1 MHESTLIEIE
11 NVSLS
16 FKTSGQD
23 FGLFENLNLTL
34 DSSLK
39 KIALVGADG
48 SGKSSFLKLL
58 VGLLK
63 PQSGVVR
70 VKSLKISYMSQS
82 LGLNEDLSV
91 RENLAFKLK
100 INDEKVDLKTLD
112 YLLEKVDLKR
122 FLDRKAGA
130 LSGGMKQKLALSGV
144 LAQNPSLF
152 LLDEPTVG
160 VDPLSRLEIWKL
172 IDDYLKDHDATC
184 IFSSAYLD
192 EAQEADLILVL
203 SEGKIVL
210 QGKPQDLLKL
220 AQDYTFSL
228 CFSKLETFK
237 HYFKDLI
244 LLSDAQDA
252 PYFESCPFKDEIY
265 LISTEKESVASL
277 EQKLKVFFKQHSLD
291 FSFTLKLREPNLD
304 DVLLIIAPRKR
315 GTLVNLE
322 KKEDKSKKIP
332 IVVQQLK
339 KCFKDFVAVK
349 STNFEVHNQELIA
362 LLGPNGAG
370 KTTTFRMLCALL
382 KPTSGEIFIEDLNL
396 FKAKSQVRSQIGY
409 VSQKFSL
416 YKTLTVQQNLNYFA
430 LSYGLSGDAKTQRI
444 NELIEEFKLRAF
456 LEVKAQNLPFG
467 IQRQLSMAC
476 ALIHKPKIL
485 FLDEATSGADV
496 RSRRVFWR
504 RVLSLSR
511 LGTTVVVTTHF
522 MEEAEYCDRF
532 LIQDRG
538 EMLCLGSPHEICT
551 TESGKRLSVKDAFIK
566 LVKQRRADGD

>member
-1 MHESTLIEIE
+1 MHESNLIEIE

-23 FGLFENLNLTL
+23 FGLFENLHLTL

-82 LGLNEDLSV
+82 LGLNENLSV

-244 LLSDAQDA
+244 LLSDDKKS
-252 PYFESCPFKDEIY
+252 PYFEACPFKDEIY
-265 LISTEKESVASL
+265 LTSTEKESVATL

-349 STNFEVHNQELIA
+349 STNFEVHNQEIFA

-382 KPTSGEIFIEDLNL
+382 KPTLGEIFIEDLNL
-396 FKAKSQVRSQIGY
+396 FKAKSKVRSQIGY

-430 LSYGLSGDAKTQRI
+430 LSYGLSGKAKTQRI
-444 NELIEEFKLRAF
+444 NELIEEFKLNPF
-456 LEVKAQNLPFG
+456 LEAKAQNLPFG

-485 FLDEATSGADV
+485 FLDEATSGADL
-496 RSRRVFWR
+496 RSRRAFWR